1 MNHEDFKGVLIAYIN
16 AYSVSAALKVIA
28 EVVEEAIKNQPGFA
42 WTKDS
47 RLIRS
52 IIPKIEN

>member
-1 MNHEDFKGVLIAYIN
+1 MSDEDFKTAVIAYIN
-16 AYSVSAALKVIA
+16 AYSLSSALKAIA
-28 EVVEEAIKNQPGFA
+28 EIIEAAIKNQPGFGWA
-42 WTKDS
+42 KDA